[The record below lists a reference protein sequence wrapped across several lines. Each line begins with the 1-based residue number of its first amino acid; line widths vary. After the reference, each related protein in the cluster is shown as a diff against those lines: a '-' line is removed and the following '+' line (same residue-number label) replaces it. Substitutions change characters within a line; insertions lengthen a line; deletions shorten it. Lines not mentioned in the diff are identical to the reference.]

1 MSNCIGF
8 FEYRPLSLTQNSRFE
23 KNPTYFPSAVCPTP
37 FLYGFCLCFVKI
49 PCLGPID
56 LCYNS
61 IFGVK
66 KQILR
71 ISNLIFIWVLL
82 MFCQNPLFGPY
93 RFVSQKSYD
102 NIPSKFLSTIE
113 TFFYLCFRGIW
124 EVFQRP
130 PKKSELESPERTK

>member
-1 MSNCIGF
+1 MVNSK
-8 FEYRPLSLTQNSRFE
+8 NSRFARI
-23 KNPTYFPSAVCPTP
+23 FWIDH
-37 FLYGFCLCFVKI
+37 FVKGPRAGPLYI
-49 PCLGPID
+49 FYMDFAYVLLKSCLGPRD
-56 LCYNS
+56 LCYKS

-71 ISNLIFIWVLL
+71 ISNIIFIWVLL

-102 NIPSKFLSTIE
+102 NIPSKFFSTIE
-113 TFFYLCFRGIW
+113 TFFYLCFRGIL

>member
-1 MSNCIGF
+1 MKLF
-8 FEYRPLSLTQNSRFE
+8 R
-23 KNPTYFPSAVCPTP
+23 KNPGLFPI
-37 FLYGFCLCFVKI
+37 LGFCLFSC
-49 PCLGPID
+49 PIFT
-56 LCYNS
+56 L
-61 IFGVK
+61 
-66 KQILR
+66 
-71 ISNLIFIWVLL
+71 VLL

-113 TFFYLCFRGIW
+113 TFFYLCFKGIW